1 MEEDNR
7 DRFRLCRT
15 QINLQAVK
23 KTLVFNKQNVND
35 VVMHYSNEG
44 VRPLFHKYWR
54 RNMRVFF

>member
-7 DRFRLCRT
+7 DRFLLCRT

-35 VVMHYSNEG
+35 VVMHYYNEG
-44 VRPLFHKYWR
+44 VLTKKYEG
-54 RNMRVFF
+54 FF